1 MADRNGAEKKE
12 ASQEVPREVPFV
24 TEQIVRQSGRKR
36 WLWKILK
43 TMLFAV
49 IFGVTAG
56 VSFALVLPYA
66 QKNSREEENARESI
80 TIPRD
85 EQPTS
90 MELLSETESTV
101 GSEIAA
107 ETDVVT
113 TESVTAREPETTE
126 PIEEI
131 VENVLS
137 ERTLTIEDYKSMYN
151 AMYEVVAK
159 VNKSIVTVVSAENK
173 LDVFNKPYELTD
185 EAAGLIYNKTD
196 SEILIL
202 TDADSLDSADNIRV
216 TFLNGKECSAVLRK
230 ADLVSGLAVL
240 AVDTEQLGSDLSQY
254 PVAVLGNSYTM
265 KQGDIAMT
273 VGNPFGYNY
282 SMSYGIVSSV
292 KNTAQAV
299 DVNYHVINTNILEGP
314 TGGGFLINS
323 KGEVMGVIT
332 KTYKSEAA
340 SGITTALAISDLKGI
355 LERLSNE
362 QEILYF
368 GIKGQDVTTA
378 IAANTGLPKGV
389 YISEAV
395 AASPVY
401 QAGVQSG
408 DVLVEFDGV
417 EVSGM
422 KAFRNQLETH
432 DAGDKVCIKVMRK
445 GREGYF
451 EIEFDVVIGEQ

>member
-1 MADRNGAEKKE
+1 MADRNGAGKKDTP
-12 ASQEVPREVPFV
+12 QELPFV
-24 TEQIVRQSGRKR
+24 TEQIVKQSGRKR
-36 WLWKILK
+36 WLLKILK
-43 TMLFAV
+43 TMLLAV

-66 QKNSREEENARESI
+66 QKNNKEEENVRESI

-85 EQPTS
+85 EQPSVT
-90 MELLSETESTV
+90 ETP
-101 GSEIAA
+101 SEI
-107 ETDVVT
+107 ETTTTEPETTTTEPETTT
-113 TESVTAREPETTE
+113 TESVTTTEPQSTE

-159 VNKSIVTVVSAENK
+159 VNKSIVTVVSAESK
-173 LDVFNKPYELTD
+173 LDVFNKPYELKD

-202 TDADSLDSADNIRV
+202 TDAESLNSADNIWV
-216 TFLNGKECSAVLRK
+216 TFLNGKECAATLRK
-230 ADLVSGLAVL
+230 TDPVSGLAVL
-240 AVDTEQLGSDLSQY
+240 VVETSQLGSELSQY

-362 QEILYF
+362 QEIVYF
-368 GIKGQDVTTA
+368 GIKGQDVTTT
-378 IAANTGLPKGV
+378 IAADTGLPKGI
-389 YISEAV
+389 YISEAI
-395 AASPVY
+395 AGSPVY

-422 KAFRNQLETH
+422 KSFRNQLETH
-432 DAGDKVCIKVMRK
+432 NVGDEVHIKVMRK

-451 EIEFDVVIGEQ
+451 EIEYDVIIGEQ